1 MPAPWTINFTGE
13 DPAVSDALTEIDK
26 AAKTDVVFMA
36 KYGNYKLVR
45 KPRRRTFS
53 EVGTVLRD
61 EPPIRYQFRNHILRV
76 RPGRD
81 LNVDDETQLAEG
93 EDTGIERDGVTWLK
107 AHPQFGK
114 TFWVEGEEPNKPR
127 PFEHEVL
134 KAMNEAVVA
143 LDVDRL
149 RELLDAERSTH
160 NRPLLTGALT
170 SAVEAISRAA
180 AEAVAQQEVPVSGD
194 GENALEWSEGYNK
207 DKLQEVADAAG
218 IEVKGTGADGAVLKE
233 DLVKALRRETKKARE
248 K

>member
-1 MPAPWTINFTGE
+1 
-13 DPAVSDALTEIDK
+13 VSDALTEIDK

-180 AEAVAQQEVPVSGD
+180 AEAAAQEQVEVHGD
-194 GENALEWSEGYNK
+194 GENAQEWYETMTVAQ
-207 DKLQEVADAAG
+207 LQEVADANG
-218 IEVKGTGADGAVLKE
+218 VEVKGTGKDGNVLHG
-233 DLVKALRRETKKARE
+233 DLVKALRKATPKSER
-248 K
+248 KG